1 MAWGTIMTDA
11 AWAARMAAKIIRPA
25 IFLYLD
31 WPGLPL
37 RVSTFHK
44 PVTTTEDDLSP
55 TEAATWTGV
64 GNLGFVETAPFGRG
78 GALVSFKVGITSLP
92 QGSITESTE
101 AAAIG
106 RRAILY
112 LGLFDEAWEN
122 PILQRTFVGHII
134 SAGDFKHS
142 RDKAGNWITEA
153 SVEISNGRSPRR
165 QLGNH
170 HSPEVAAAGDTAW
183 RLLPTAGRTVTWP
196 S

>member
-1 MAWGTIMTDA
+1 MGWGVISTDST
-11 AWAARMAAKIIRPA
+11 WAARLAAKIIRPA

-31 WPGLPL
+31 WPSLPL

-55 TEAATWTGV
+55 TEAATWSGV
-64 GNLGFVETAPFGRG
+64 GNLGFVETSPFGRN
-78 GALVSFKVGITSLP
+78 GALVSYKAGVTSIP

-106 RRAILY
+106 RRAIMY
-112 LGLFDEAWEN
+112 LGLFDQGWAN
-122 PILQRTFVGHII
+122 PILQRLFIGHII

-142 RDKAGNWITEA
+142 RDKTGNWFTQA
-153 SVEISNGRSPRR
+153 SVEMSNGRSPRR
-165 QLGNH
+165 RLGNH
-170 HSPEVAAAGDTAW
+170 HSPETAPTGETAW
-183 RLLPTAGRTVTWP
+183 RLLPTAGRSVTWP